1 MVSTAQR
8 FRPEAQG
15 CRQATLGHVGEL
27 FPTATRLRWRC
38 NPFRVGNNRVATQGW
53 SNPGLCGI

>member
-27 FPTATRLRWRC
+27 FP
-38 NPFRVGNNRVATQGW
+38 NRNAVAMEMQPVPGW
-53 SNPGLCGI
+53 K